1 MRFIQFH
8 VLSEDGLILIL
19 LDLFSAGAESVANSL
34 DYALLYLTL
43 NPHIQ
48 RKVHEE
54 LDAVVGRSRRPSMD
68 DRSLYDKQCLC
79 RTYSTLQRLSRLCRV
94 NNMAHAKKI

>member
-1 MRFIQFH
+1 MAMQF
-8 VLSEDGLILIL
+8 VQLLILSEDGLIMIL

-34 DYALLYLTL
+34 DYALLYMVL

-54 LDAVVGRSRRPSMD
+54 LDAVVGRSRRPSGE
-68 DRSLYDKQCLC
+68 DRPMYEK
-79 RTYSTLQRLSRLCRV
+79 TIFIENLQYIT
-94 NNMAHAKKI
+94 HFK

>member
-1 MRFIQFH
+1 MAMQFVQLL
-8 VLSEDGLILIL
+8 VLSEDGLVMIL

-34 DYALLYLTL
+34 DYAMLYMVL

-54 LDAVVGRSRRPSMD
+54 LDAVLGRSRRPSGE
-68 DRSLYDKQCLC
+68 DRPMYEK
-79 RTYSTLQRLSRLCRV
+79 TIFIEKLQYITQF
-94 NNMAHAKKI
+94 K